1 MKTCFRRIS
10 DRLLVVLFIFCT
22 IHKQS
27 SAQNSLKVINRLVQ
41 EKDMSDVFKH
51 ILKNKTES
59 SIAMPAGLAVLL
71 SFGYNPSFGFA
82 LGAKAAS
89 GIQYGDTNN
98 SSHSSVGLAA
108 LYTSKVIITV
118 QAIQNIFTA
127 GNQLNWQDNWQLSK
141 FGIADYGLGSGKRLG
156 ADSSYF
162 PEYFWFE

>member
-1 MKTCFRRIS
+1 
-10 DRLLVVLFIFCT
+10 
-22 IHKQS
+22 
-27 SAQNSLKVINRLVQ
+27 
-41 EKDMSDVFKH
+41 MSDVFKH
-51 ILKNKTES
+51 ILKKKPDTAT
-59 SIAMPAGLAVLL
+59 AMPAGFAVLP
-71 SFGYNPSFGFA
+71 SFGYNPSFAF
-82 LGAKAAS
+82 LFGAKAAS
-89 GIQYGDTNN
+89 GIQYGDANN

-127 GNQLNWQDNWQLSK
+127 GNQLNWQDNWQDNWQLSK